1 MIDGDR
7 LQKQSGIIGTSDG
20 IRQVLDMI
28 GQVAPVNISVL
39 ITGESGTGK
48 ELVAKAIH
56 QSSKR
61 NNDPLVVVNCGAIP
75 EGIIE
80 SELFGHKKGSFT
92 GAGEDRKGYFE
103 EANKGTIFLDEIGET
118 PLETQVKLLRVL
130 ESGEFMRVG
139 EAKTRKTDVR
149 IIAATNKDLR
159 DLLKK
164 GGFRQDL
171 YFRLKTVTVHV
182 PALRNR
188 VEDIGPFVE
197 RFALEFTRSNDILY
211 RGFMPDAVRVL
222 KQYEWPG
229 NVRELKNFVE
239 KILVLEKGERITA
252 EMVQKELTEVLPLD
266 STYNPALPVVVSK
279 SSDKAEIDLILRQLF
294 MLKQDTEVIQKMLV
308 SGAISQGDGKQSLS
322 GLNSL
327 EQGGLSMPEK
337 SMEIMEEGYRFIRDD
352 AIGELSIKE
361 LEEEAITRTLR
372 FFNNNRRKTARSLGM
387 SERTLYRKI
396 EEFGLEPK
404 IKRRN

>member
-7 LQKQSGIIGTSDG
+7 LQEQSGIIGTSDG

-130 ESGEFMRVG
+130 EIGEFMRVG

-159 DLLKK
+159 DLVKK
-164 GGFRQDL
+164 GEFRQDL
-171 YFRLKTVTVHV
+171 YFRLKTVAVHV

-188 VEDIGPFVE
+188 VEDVGPFVE

-279 SSDKAEIDLILRQLF
+279 SADKAEIDLILRQLF

-308 SGAISQGDGKQSLS
+308 SGVIPQGDSKESLS

-327 EQGGLSMPEK
+327 EQGGISMPEK
-337 SMEIMEEGYRFIRDD
+337 SMEIMEDGYRFIRDD
-352 AIGELSIKE
+352 AIGELSIKD

-372 FFNNNRRKTARSLGM
+372 FFNNNRRKTSRSLGM

>member
-159 DLLKK
+159 DLVKK

-322 GLNSL
+322 GINPL

>member
-159 DLLKK
+159 DLVKK
-164 GGFRQDL
+164 GEFRQDL

-322 GLNSL
+322 GINPL

>member
-28 GQVAPVNISVL
+28 VQVAPVDISVL

-48 ELVAKAIH
+48 EVVAKAIH

-61 NNDPLVVVNCGAIP
+61 NSDPLVVVNCGAIP

-118 PLETQVKLLRVL
+118 PVETQVKLLRVL

-149 IIAATNKDLR
+149 IIAATNKDLK
-159 DLLKK
+159 DLVRK
-164 GGFRQDL
+164 GEFRQDL

-188 VEDIGPFVE
+188 VEDVGPFVE

-308 SGAISQGDGKQSLS
+308 SGVIPQGDGKESLS

-327 EQGGLSMPEK
+327 EQGGISMPEK
-337 SMEIMEEGYRFIRDD
+337 SMEIMEDGYRFIRDD
-352 AIGELSIKE
+352 AIGELSIKD

-396 EEFGLEPK
+396 EEFGLERK
-404 IKRRN
+404 IKRKN

>member
-28 GQVAPVNISVL
+28 GQVAPVDISVL

-48 ELVAKAIH
+48 EVVAKAIH

-159 DLLKK
+159 DLVKK
-164 GGFRQDL
+164 GEFRQDL

-188 VEDIGPFVE
+188 VEDVGPFVE

-308 SGAISQGDGKQSLS
+308 SGAIPQGDGKESLS
-322 GLNSL
+322 GLNPL
-327 EQGGLSMPEK
+327 EQGGISMPEK
-337 SMEIMEEGYRFIRDD
+337 SMEIMEDGYRFIRDD
-352 AIGELSIKE
+352 AIGELSIKD